1 MKWSQIINIL
11 IPNITDQYTLNI
23 LSKLWEWEI
32 ETRSTLS
39 YIENQLNQIN
49 DWKTKNNFKEL
60 WNKNIYSIYEI
71 IESWENI
78 VFKVKS
84 DQNINFNKKLWGE
97 LHIRDYNGDEWNDM
111 ATFDEVEYNQWKTW
125 LINTFIYPYVNKN
138 KTILEIAVWHWRR
151 TKYLLWWSYEKY
163 IWIDIAENCIEYCKK
178 TFNNY
183 ENIDFLLWNW
193 NDLSMINSNSI
204 DFIFSFDSF
213 VHIDQNIFQNYI
225 KEFNRILKKWWIAII
240 HHSNTTNKNQ
250 IQSTWYRASCNN
262 QTISEHIIK
271 NNLTII
277 KQISKRWDK
286 NQYSVDKFNDIITL
300 ISK

>member
-1 MKWSQIINIL
+1 MQWSQIINIL
-11 IPNITDQYTLNI
+11 IPNITDKYILDI

-49 DWKTKNNFKEL
+49 DWRVRNNFREL
-60 WNKNIYSIYEI
+60 WNKNIYSVYEI

-84 DQNINFNKKLWGE
+84 NQNINFNKKLWGE
-97 LHIRDYNGDEWNDM
+97 LHIRDHNGDEWNDM
-111 ATFDEVEYNQWKTW
+111 ATFDWVEYNQWKIW
-125 LINTFIYPYVNKN
+125 LINTFIYPYISKKKN
-138 KTILEIAVWHWRR
+138 ILEIAVWHWRR
-151 TKYLLWWSYEKY
+151 TKYLLWSYKKY

-193 NDLSMINSNSI
+193 NDLSMIKSNSI

-240 HHSNTTNKNQ
+240 HHSNTINKNQ

-262 QTISEHIIK
+262 QTISEYIIK

-277 KQISKRWDK
+277 KQTSKRWDK

-300 ISK
+300 VSK